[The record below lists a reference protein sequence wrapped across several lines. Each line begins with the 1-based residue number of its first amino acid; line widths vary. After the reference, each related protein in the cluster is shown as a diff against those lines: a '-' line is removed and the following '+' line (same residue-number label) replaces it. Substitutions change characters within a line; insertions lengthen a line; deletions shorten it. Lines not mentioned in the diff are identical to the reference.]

1 MDELARLRQF
11 RPAPAASD
19 AARADAARA
28 LRRAIS
34 ENRRRPL
41 RPVVVLAVLL
51 GSAALATG
59 AYALYQS
66 VIVGSPAPENVKEI
80 ERLQTI
86 VKGELIPQ
94 AHRNP
99 GIEVEKTRAAAV
111 ITTSVGP
118 AYLWVAP
125 DKRGDSCAYL
135 QIVGLDLPG
144 GRPNLSG
151 GCSTGGT
158 TFYAGIQLVRVK
170 GRLLGLVQGYVGTKS
185 AKTVEI
191 RFANGVSH
199 TYPITNHY
207 ILAETSPANAI
218 KTLTVRDMN
227 GRALAARHVRNPVSP
242 SQQAQQNRRQNR
254 PVGPMRTVATLRTI
268 GTHRLLVA
276 KIGPGPNGTICQEL
290 VTPSGTGRGCNTPI
304 GPTDIDVGPTQIGKA
319 PHGWF
324 LLDGLVG
331 RKIHTLELR
340 FQDGTHIPLAIHEGY
355 VLYQVAPH
363 NFISGHR
370 PAELVARDT
379 RGHVVKTRRFAFLP

>member
-1 MDELARLRQF
+1 
-11 RPAPAASD
+11 
-19 AARADAARA
+19 

-80 ERLQTI
+80 ERLQAI
-86 VKGELIPQ
+86 VEGELIPQ

-135 QIVGLDLPG
+135 QIVALDLPG

-151 GCSTGGT
+151 GCSPGGT
-158 TFYAGIQLVRVK
+158 TFYAGIELVRVK

-191 RFANGVSH
+191 RFASGVSH
-199 TYPITNHY
+199 TYPITAHY
-207 ILAETSPANAI
+207 VLAETSPGNAI
-218 KTLTVRDMN
+218 KTLTVRDAN
-227 GRALAARHVRNPVSP
+227 GRALAKRQFKNPLSP
-242 SQQAQQNRRQNR
+242 SQQAQQQLTQNH

-290 VTPSGTGRGCNTPI
+290 VTPSGTGRGCNKPI
-304 GPTDIDVGPTQIGKA
+304 GSTEIDLGPTQIGTA

-340 FQDGTHIPLAIHEGY
+340 FQDGTHVALPIHQGY

-363 NFISGHR
+363 NFVSGHR
-370 PAELVARDT
+370 PTELIARNT
-379 RGHVVKTRRFAFLP
+379 QGHIVKTRRFAFLP